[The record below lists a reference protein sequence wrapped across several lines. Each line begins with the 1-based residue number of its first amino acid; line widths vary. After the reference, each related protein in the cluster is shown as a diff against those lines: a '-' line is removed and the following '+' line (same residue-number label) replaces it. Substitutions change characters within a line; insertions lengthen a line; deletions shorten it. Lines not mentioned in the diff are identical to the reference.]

1 MIKFRAFSR
10 FKKIFTRLNPIPFG
24 FGNIEEKIEKVPG
37 SDELLEKAIRGHS
50 NFQKVILIAIYHLMN
65 TQDVTN
71 EYLTILTKD
80 LRLIC
85 DLVEGDGEGV
95 EIPDDVNNEPVEN
108 ILLTCHNHF
117 QRAVIPSSKDFRN
130 IIKPKIKFTIIVSE
144 EDIAIIVN
152 DLNDQLYFFSNSE
165 KQEFKNT
172 WKTYKEYIMFCL
184 AKDYPNVIFKFYN
197 DEYSEGEFQKFFERY
212 VGENIS
218 KFVDEFNVRFKKYN
232 IYCIH
237 IKI

>member
-1 MIKFRAFSR
+1 
-10 FKKIFTRLNPIPFG
+10 
-24 FGNIEEKIEKVPG
+24 
-37 SDELLEKAIRGHS
+37 
-50 NFQKVILIAIYHLMN
+50 MN

-184 AKDYPNVIFKFYN
+184 AKDYPDIIYKFYN
-197 DEYSEGEFQKFFERY
+197 DECFEEEFQKFFEKY